1 MCTQYKWSYAKDKKK
16 RKCQMELTFSMWLTN
31 AGEIEKEADYFNIS
45 DIPNYSVFRHRQ
57 RQPQRM
63 MRWAQPNVIP
73 FWLIG
78 ASCQGPRINKVW
90 FSTMLRP
97 AADSSERLN
106 SVAAHERRNV
116 SALDPLYL
124 SFIYIFIGH
133 PIKLSDA
140 SANYCLK
147 CFPTCFCVRS
157 KRLVLPATLSS
168 DSRLPSSE

>member
-1 MCTQYKWSYAKDKKK
+1 
-16 RKCQMELTFSMWLTN
+16 MELTFSMWLTN

-57 RQPQRM
+57 RQPQLM
-63 MRWAQPNVIP
+63 MRWAQPNVRP

-78 ASCQGPRINKVW
+78 AWCQGPRITKVW
-90 FSTMLRP
+90 FSTVLKP
-97 AADSSERLN
+97 AAESSERLN
-106 SVAAHERRNV
+106 SVAAHERRNI

-133 PIKLSDA
+133 RIKLSDA